1 MTVSSSARSITRREF
16 GLGAA
21 FLAAA
26 GISAA
31 ARPRKN
37 VDLLGKAKL
46 QDVIPEKIGEWRF
59 LSNSGLVV
67 PPEDQ
72 LSRALYSQLLTRV
85 YASPSGATMMLL
97 IAQSARETGI
107 LQIHRPEICYAA
119 GGYQL
124 SGIHP
129 HQLRVSGGALPTMA
143 LAATADARTE
153 QIVYWTRIGRHLPLS
168 WVQQREAVAVDNL
181 HGIIPDAVLARVSTI
196 ENDQPT
202 ALAAIDHFVTE
213 MFAAVAPP
221 IRQFLM
227 G

>member
-26 GISAA
+26 AVSAA

-46 QDVIPEKIGEWRF
+46 QDVIPEKIAEWRF

-97 IAQSARETGI
+97 IAQSGRETGI

-119 GGYQL
+119 GGYHL

-181 HGIIPDAVLARVSTI
+181 HGIIPDAVLVRVSTI

-202 ALAAIDHFVTE
+202 ALAAIDHFVSE
-213 MFAAVAPP
+213 MFSAVAPP
-221 IRQFLM
+221 IRQFLV